1 MQMQNSGNDVYPSG
15 KEGMSERGAMEVPA
29 SEMQQLFWQMQQ
41 ANPSSR
47 DYLVIYASRIHGPL
61 DIPVLQEA
69 IDRIADTQP
78 TLRTVFIEY
87 SGQLFRRILPSLKSS
102 FVHKRHHHPEPIIK
116 EVDVRLSIS
125 ELITEAFDLEHGP
138 LIRICVESYDD
149 GCHHLKFAM
158 HHIISDAGSMVRML
172 QSLSACYNE
181 LSSGFNAKSIST
193 DNYASR
199 NVTLQSALLSE
210 DKVFES
216 SSYWLRKLKLGG
228 LSHRWPAVETP
239 DRNSDSLDRNNLG
252 QILLELNAE
261 FAEAISSYAKQLG
274 MSRFRLLLGSFF
286 MSLQKQIHGEAVTVG
301 IPIDTRRYFKSD
313 PGMGCLI
320 NMLPVTMEAQVPD
333 DFEPYLMQA
342 GKKIEEAIGHGGY
355 PYIQMIDEW
364 MSEGKGVRS
373 SRWKTMFNVKPRVA
387 GQLALNGTR
396 IEELHRFLNERAQQN
411 KSAELSVTIELDPH
425 GPHEPMQMLVQ
436 YDCHAISSLQ
446 ASSVIG
452 SWITELARCTGVATH
467 LREIVRLHE
476 DTDNPMLFLS
486 ISKDGEKT
494 QAQDYA
500 GVNHLPPSS
509 FPEIMKPARCDTE
522 MSSQEKEQIRALS
535 GRHHVVPYPKTT
547 LHQIFQETAE
557 RYPDRPAVIS
567 PDGTQTSY
575 AQLQAQANQV
585 AAFLRKL
592 GIEKEAVVATH
603 LQRSPALLASMLG
616 ILEAGG
622 AFLLIEPSL
631 PLDRLRTMAEQ
642 AQVAFIL
649 SEDGMPPILGFEGKT
664 HPYCEALASHAPLNI
679 EEYFL
684 SDPHD
689 LAYVMF
695 TSGSTGKPKGAM
707 VTHQNIINRLS
718 YSRDALGFGMD
729 DRALQKSPLSFDVC
743 LTELLLPMFTG
754 GAVALAAPDSEAD
767 PARIADQVVALGA
780 SYLHFVPGVLKAF
793 LQVPGIEKV
802 NACLRMIRCG
812 GESLPEDLM
821 QQCLATL
828 NARLYQSYGP
838 AETAVAVTLWHCH
851 SSHGHPKPP
860 IGRPNANVDILLMD
874 TQGKPVPPGMLGE
887 LWIGGDQT
895 GRGYINNPEETS
907 KRFVDDPLEPGSGRR
922 YYRTGDLAR
931 FLPDGNLLFLGRL
944 DDQVKVRGVRIE
956 IGDVSAAILRCAG
969 INEAVVVAEPD
980 GEGSHRLRAWVTAE
994 PGQDPSEA
1002 SIRTGLAQRLP
1013 AYMIPF
1019 RIHLIDAIP
1028 LTPHGKT
1035 DHRALRALGVADDAQ
1050 VRDGLPL
1057 STSTQHRLAQL
1068 WSQLLRV
1075 EVTHADAD
1083 FFRLGGHSLHLMR
1096 LLQSIRHVWGVS
1108 PDLQTLLEASS
1119 LEDMA
1124 ARIDAHRHP
1133 SDQHAAGVPTTLRLW
1148 EADGTGGMYF
1158 CDGGLGNNVRI
1169 VKTLA
1174 TRQGWTWN
1182 TYHIPTPH
1190 LHPVGSG
1197 ETSLEAI
1204 TERYVETI
1212 LDVHVD
1218 GPIVLV
1224 GFCLAG
1230 LEAHATACRLQQTS
1244 PHPVHLILI
1253 DTVHPDGLAM
1263 PGRID
1268 PNHPDAD
1275 TGPENVTRH
1284 IGVREP
1290 TMDIDALEGIGREAV
1305 ARGIL
1310 DPEWYLHRNPDVA
1323 DAGVDPAIHYLA
1335 EGWREGR
1342 LPSPW
1347 FHADTYALLEPGFR
1361 AQHPD
1366 PVRHFLN
1373 VGMQR
1378 PSTHRGILGMATRWK
1393 QMEKGDVPHRI
1404 FDADWHLARYP
1415 EIADGPYPPLT
1426 HYVLHGWA
1434 EHRTPALHF
1443 DKWVYHAICRSFDP
1457 FRHNPVLHYLLIG
1470 QYDPV
1475 VEKAVRTLTS
1485 SQAEAEALVAGGW
1498 FEPEAYARRY
1508 ADTRLLRRPGLDHF
1522 MSIGWRYGRSPFTG
1536 YDPDAFARQFPGFIP
1551 GQQNP
1556 LRHLLELGCLP
1567 IRVGTSP
1574 ETERTEA
1581 SPTSDLAPSPL
1592 NSATIASN
1600 PPNAS
1605 VAQEEMGPAERE
1617 FLVALGRIRKGY
1629 RPAFFSGR
1637 IYLCAN
1643 QHLHNVDP
1651 LLGWTEGLHGH
1662 IQSHPLRG
1670 GHDTILGD
1678 DLEANADIFRSIL
1691 EGILAST
1698 A

>member
-1 MQMQNSGNDVYPSG
+1 MAD
-15 KEGMSERGAMEVPA
+15 
-29 SEMQQLFWQMQQ
+29 Q
-41 ANPSSR
+41 ARVAAILS
-47 DYLVIYASRIHGPL
+47 DA
-61 DIPVLQEA
+61 DMPVLPGFT
-69 IDRIADTQP
+69 DRTHRLP
-78 TLRTVFIEY
+78 
-87 SGQLFRRILPSLKSS
+87 GILA
-102 FVHKRHHHPEPIIK
+102 E
-116 EVDVRLSIS
+116 DVQDMA
-125 ELITEAFDLEHGP
+125 TP
-138 LIRICVESYDD
+138 
-149 GCHHLKFAM
+149 M
-158 HHIISDAGSMVRML
+158 PDAR
-172 QSLSACYNE
+172 
-181 LSSGFNAKSIST
+181 
-193 DNYASR
+193 
-199 NVTLQSALLSE
+199 
-210 DKVFES
+210 
-216 SSYWLRKLKLGG
+216 
-228 LSHRWPAVETP
+228 
-239 DRNSDSLDRNNLG
+239 
-252 QILLELNAE
+252 
-261 FAEAISSYAKQLG
+261 
-274 MSRFRLLLGSFF
+274 
-286 MSLQKQIHGEAVTVG
+286 
-301 IPIDTRRYFKSD
+301 
-313 PGMGCLI
+313 
-320 NMLPVTMEAQVPD
+320 PD
-333 DFEPYLMQA
+333 D
-342 GKKIEEAIGHGGY
+342 
-355 PYIQMIDEW
+355 
-364 MSEGKGVRS
+364 
-373 SRWKTMFNVKPRVA
+373 
-387 GQLALNGTR
+387 LA
-396 IEELHRFLNERAQQN
+396 
-411 KSAELSVTIELDPH
+411 
-425 GPHEPMQMLVQ
+425 
-436 YDCHAISSLQ
+436 C
-446 ASSVIG
+446 VI
-452 SWITELARCTGVATH
+452 
-467 LREIVRLHE
+467 
-476 DTDNPMLFLS
+476 
-486 ISKDGEKT
+486 
-494 QAQDYA
+494 
-500 GVNHLPPSS
+500 
-509 FPEIMKPARCDTE
+509 
-522 MSSQEKEQIRALS
+522 
-535 GRHHVVPYPKTT
+535 
-547 LHQIFQETAE
+547 
-557 RYPDRPAVIS
+557 
-567 PDGTQTSY
+567 
-575 AQLQAQANQV
+575 
-585 AAFLRKL
+585 
-592 GIEKEAVVATH
+592 
-603 LQRSPALLASMLG
+603 
-616 ILEAGG
+616 
-622 AFLLIEPSL
+622 
-631 PLDRLRTMAEQ
+631 
-642 AQVAFIL
+642 
-649 SEDGMPPILGFEGKT
+649 
-664 HPYCEALASHAPLNI
+664 
-679 EEYFL
+679 
-684 SDPHD
+684 
-689 LAYVMF
+689 F
-695 TSGSTGKPKGAM
+695 TSGSTGTPKGAM
-707 VTHQNIINRLS
+707 LEHRNLVNYLLFLQEEYRLS
-718 YSRDALGFGMD
+718 SDLRTLHRTPY
-729 DRALQKSPLSFDVC
+729 SFDPC
-743 LTELLLPMFTG
+743 LYELLLPISCG
-754 GAVALAAPDSEAD
+754 GASVIAAPGMENDSTHIIDTVTSLQVTYLFFTPAQLKVFLQEQDIHRLDGTLRIIQCAGEALD
-767 PARIADQVVALGA
+767 ETTMRICLDTLGA
-780 SYLHFVPGVLKAF
+780 SLS
-793 LQVPGIEKV
+793 
-802 NACLRMIRCG
+802 NA
-812 GESLPEDLM
+812 
-821 QQCLATL
+821 
-828 NARLYQSYGP
+828 YGP
-838 AETAVAVTLWHCH
+838 AEAGAVTQWICH
-851 SSHGHPKPP
+851 NGHEYPNPS
-860 IGRPNANVDILLMD
+860 IGRPNVHVDILILD
-874 TQGKPVPPGMLGE
+874 AQGRPVPPGLPGE
-887 LWIGGDQT
+887 LWIGGAQT
-895 GRGYINNPEETS
+895 GRGYIHNPEETA
-907 KRFVDDPLEPGSGRR
+907 KRFVDDPLRPGSGRR

-956 IGDVSAAILRCAG
+956 PGDVAAGLQHCKG
-969 INEAVVVAEPD
+969 VSQAVVLPEPD
-980 GEGSHRLRAWVTAE
+980 GEGSQRLRAWVT
-994 PGQDPSEA
+994 PQPDTSLSEA
-1002 SIRTGLAQRLP
+1002 AIRAELAARLP
-1013 AYMIPF
+1013 AYMVPF
-1019 RIHLIDAIP
+1019 RIHVIDAVP
-1028 LTPHGKT
+1028 LTMNGKT
-1035 DHRALRALGVADDAQ
+1035 DHRALRALAEADEGLTPE
-1050 VRDGLPL
+1050 GLPL
-1057 STSTQHRLAQL
+1057 TTPTQHRLAHL

-1075 EVTHADAD
+1075 EVRYADAD

-1124 ARIDAHRHP
+1124 ARIDAHRQP

-1268 PNHPDAD
+1268 PKDPDTD
-1275 TGPENVTRH
+1275 TATGDVTRH
-1284 IGVREP
+1284 IGVRKP

-1378 PSTHRGILGMATRWK
+1378 PSTHRGIMGMAIRWK

-1443 DKWVYHAICRSFDP
+1443 DKWVYHAICRGFDP

-1485 SQAEAEALVAGGW
+1485 SPAEAEALVAGGW

-1508 ADTRLLRRPGLDHF
+1508 ADTRLLGRPGLDHF
-1522 MSIGWRYGRSPFTG
+1522 MSIGWRYARSPFTG

-1551 GQQNP
+1551 DQQNP
-1556 LRHLLELGCLP
+1556 LRHLLELGSLP
-1567 IRVGTSP
+1567 IRVGTIP
-1574 ETERTEA
+1574 ETARAEA

-1643 QHLHNVDP
+1643 QHLYNVDP

-1691 EGILAST
+1691 EGIFAST
-1698 A
+1698 S